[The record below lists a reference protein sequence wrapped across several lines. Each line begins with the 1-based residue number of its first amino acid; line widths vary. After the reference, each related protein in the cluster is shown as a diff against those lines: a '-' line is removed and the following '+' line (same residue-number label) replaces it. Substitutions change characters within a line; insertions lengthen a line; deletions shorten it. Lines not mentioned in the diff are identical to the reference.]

1 MNTKNIIITTLLI
14 GTLFL
19 SVFPSVSSYAVIIP
33 SKSPTVAEIVN
44 LVNTYNLQHPNA
56 QLILT
61 GVGIAPESQVI
72 KSTSSTTVVH
82 DNNNNDDDD
91 NDNSIMDNI
100 SHNFENAHAG
110 SGHTHSHNHDDDN
123 NDDHMGD
130 LGGFGGKHHIFPSH
144 GHVSGGSSSSSSHS
158 DGGSDSSDG
167 GSDDNSNSND
177 GSSKGS
183 E

>member
-1 MNTKNIIITTLLI
+1 LNTKNIIITTLLI

-33 SKSPTVAEIVN
+33 SKAPTVAEIVN
-44 LVNTYNLQHPNA
+44 LVNTYNLQHPNT
-56 QLILT
+56 QLVLT

-72 KSTSSTTVVH
+72 KSTSSTTVIH
-82 DNNNNDDDD
+82 DNNNNEDD
-91 NDNSIMDNI
+91 NNHNSIMDNI

-110 SGHTHSHNHDDDN
+110 LAHTDN
-123 NDDHMGD
+123 NNDGDNNHLGD